1 MLGPAIRTEGLTKR
15 FGHHTAVNGLTL
27 EVHPGVVTGFL
38 GPNGAGKTTTMRMIL
53 GLATPTSGSADIL
66 GRPYRELDRTSQVGV
81 LLDAAV
87 FHPKRTARNHLRWV
101 AAASDVDPA
110 RITPVLETVELAE
123 DADRRV
129 GDFSLGMRQRLGL
142 AAALLGQPE
151 VLVLDEPANGLDPAG
166 IRWMRQFLASFAHG
180 GGAVF
185 VSSHQLGEMSLL
197 ADEVIV
203 IARGSLVT
211 QTLTQ
216 RLTAGSVKS
225 TRVRTPDPER
235 MRVIL
240 NERGLEVSVQ
250 EDEAL
255 LVQGAP
261 AEIGEIAAARG
272 LVLHELS
279 PQTHS
284 LEDVF
289 IEITGSQ
296 R

>member
-66 GRPYRELDRTSQVGV
+66 GRPYRQLDRTSQVGV

-101 AAASDVDPA
+101 AAASGVDPA

-123 DADRRV
+123 DADWRV

-142 AAALLGQPE
+142 AAALLGEPE

-166 IRWMRQFLASFAHG
+166 IRWMRQFLASFAHS

-216 RLTAGSVKS
+216 RLTAGSARS

-240 NERGLEVSVQ
+240 NEHGLEVSVQ
-250 EDEAL
+250 EDNAL

-272 LVLHELS
+272 LVLHELV

-289 IEITGSQ
+289 IEITASQ